1 MKKYIL
7 LIAIMIV
14 SCDTPVEETQGFGF
28 WAGDENETFVAG
40 PTETTELYN
49 QFIDAHN
56 NQDVEAVGA
65 LLSDDIVIYYSDG
78 NVVEDKAT
86 HLEGLQSW
94 FEETNPSFNP
104 FWGMPY
110 VGVDNGETWMIAG
123 HQTVATVDGVEVSA
137 GTMLDI
143 QFTDGL
149 VSTIIIYSRATQP
162 SE

>member
-40 PTETTELYN
+40 PSETTELYN

-65 LLSDDIVIYYSDG
+65 LLSDDLVIYYSDG

-86 HLEGLQSW
+86 DLTGL
-94 FEETNPSFNP
+94 
-104 FWGMPY
+104 
-110 VGVDNGETWMIAG
+110 
-123 HQTVATVDGVEVSA
+123 
-137 GTMLDI
+137 
-143 QFTDGL
+143 
-149 VSTIIIYSRATQP
+149 
-162 SE
+162 